1 MVIGVGTVRLRLPGN
16 RSLKGKRRVIASL
29 CSRVRGRFNVAIAE
43 VADNDSWQ
51 VATLGLA
58 CVANDARHAD
68 EALAKALAYVES
80 GREDVEV
87 LGVESEIVSG
97 F

>member
-1 MVIGVGTVRLRLPGN
+1 MVIGVGSVRLRLPGN
-16 RSLKGKRRVIASL
+16 RSLKGKRRVVASL
-29 CSRVRGRFNVAIAE
+29 CSRVRNKFNVAIAE

-51 VATLGLA
+51 LATLGIV

-87 LGVESEIVSG
+87 LSIESEVVSG

>member
-1 MVIGVGTVRLRLPGN
+1 M
-16 RSLKGKRRVIASL
+16 
-29 CSRVRGRFNVAIAE
+29 
-43 VADNDSWQ
+43 ADNDSWQ
-51 VATLGLA
+51 VATLGVA

-68 EALAKALAYVES
+68 EALAKALAYIES

-87 LGVESEIVSG
+87 LSIESEIVSG

>member
-1 MVIGVGTVRLRLPGN
+1 MIVGIGTVRLRLPGN
-16 RSLKGKRRVIASL
+16 RSLKGKRRVVASL

-43 VADNDSWQ
+43 VADNDNWQ
-51 VATLGLA
+51 LATLGVA

-68 EALAKALAYVES
+68 EALAKALAYIES
-80 GREDVEV
+80 GREDFEV
-87 LGVESEIVSG
+87 LSLDSEIVSG

>member
-29 CSRVRGRFNVAIAE
+29 SSRVRSRFNVAIAE
-43 VADNDSWQ
+43 VADNDGWQ
-51 VATLGLA
+51 VATLGVV

-87 LGVESEIVSG
+87 LSVESEIVSG

>member
-1 MVIGVGTVRLRLPGN
+1 MIIGVGTVRLRLPGN

-29 CSRVRGRFNVAIAE
+29 SSRVRSRFNVAIAE

-51 VATLGLA
+51 VATLGIV

-87 LGVESEIVSG
+87 LGVESEIVTG